1 MEYTRWNSRWI
12 VVPVKQPRMERE
24 GGRETKRW
32 GETVKK
38 DMIYE
43 NSGAIQNKDRGIS
56 GTKS

>member
-1 MEYTRWNSRWI
+1 M
-12 VVPVKQPRMERE
+12 PVKQPRMERE
-24 GGRETKRW
+24 RGRETKRW

-56 GTKS
+56 GTKC